1 MAHDDRGGREGR
13 SEDRLHPGA
22 QEAVRITVD
31 GVALDGDLARPPGGG
46 GVVLFAH
53 GSGSSRHSPRNR
65 RVAERLQRA
74 GFGTLLLD
82 LLTEDEEQLDLRSHE
97 LRFDIGLLAR
107 RLVSA
112 IDWLAA
118 HFGGGQLRVGLF
130 GASTG
135 AAAALVAAADR
146 PDRVA
151 AVVSRGGR
159 PDLTGPA
166 LERVM
171 APTLLIVGGA
181 DIRVL
186 ALNRQ
191 AAGRLTAPHR
201 LEVVPGAGHLFEER
215 GALEEVA
222 RQAAAWFVTYLRQ
235 MSVDPSVG

>member
-1 MAHDDRGGREGR
+1 MALDDRGGGAGW
-13 SEDRLHPGA
+13 SENRPHSVA

-31 GVALDGDLARPPGGG
+31 GVGLDGALARPTGSGGI
-46 GVVLFAH
+46 VLFAH

-65 RVAERLQRA
+65 RVAAHLQRA

-82 LLTEDEEQLDLRSHE
+82 LLTSEEEQFDLHSRE

-107 RLVSA
+107 RLVGA
-112 IDWLAA
+112 VDWPAA
-118 HFGGGQLRVGLF
+118 RFGRRIRVGLF

-135 AAAALVAAADR
+135 AAAALVAAAER
-146 PDRVA
+146 PDWVA

-159 PDLTGPA
+159 PDLASPA
-166 LERVM
+166 LEHVT

-181 DIRVL
+181 DTHVL

-201 LEVVPGAGHLFEER
+201 LEVVPGAGHLFEEP
-215 GALEEVA
+215 GALDQVA
-222 RQAAAWFVTYLRQ
+222 QLAAAWFVTHLQ
-235 MSVDPSVG
+235 PMSAHPSVG